1 MKKVLFSIC
10 LLFAAVSTFAAKK
23 VKVEPLLFP
32 DGTPVSEWF
41 TEGPGVDIST
51 LGKQYNFYENGIISS
66 TELVQTEKIQA
77 LIDKAAAEGGGVI
90 VVPEGVFKTGALF
103 FKQGTH
109 LHLQQG
115 AVLYGSE
122 SIFDFPLKQTRIEG
136 EVCTYFPAM
145 INVEGLDGF
154 TLSGVGTIDGNGST
168 YWQLFRLRRQWNPK
182 CTNKDEMRP
191 RLVHV
196 SNSKNV
202 ELNGVSLQNSPF
214 WTCHV
219 YKSENVKLINL
230 RLFSPRRPIASP
242 SADGIDL
249 DVVSN
254 VYVKGCRITVNDDSI
269 CFKGGKGPYADQ
281 DPNNGINENILIE
294 ECFFDHSTGSSVT
307 CGSECVHTR
316 NVLVRNCKIDH
327 GKVLLLLKMRPDTPQ
342 NYEYITFDGI
352 EGSGSGVFS
361 ISRWTQFFDLKGRP
375 DKPMSYGSHIIMKN
389 IKLEA
394 DMFANTSRVEDE
406 YIVSDVTFE
415 NIEVNAQRPEWNRDA
430 IEGLVIKNVTVNGVK
445 L

>member
-1 MKKVLFSIC
+1 MKRILFSIC
-10 LLFAAVSTFAAKK
+10 VILAAAPAFAAKK
-23 VKVEPLLFP
+23 VKAEPVLFP

-41 TEGPGVDIST
+41 QEGPGVDLAS
-51 LGKQYNFYENGIISS
+51 LGKQYNFYDYDIISS
-66 TELVQTEKIQA
+66 TELVQTAKIQA
-77 LIDKAAAEGGGVI
+77 LIDKCAQEGGGVI
-90 VVPEGVFKTGALF
+90 VVPEGVFKSGALF

-109 LHLQQG
+109 LYLSKG

-122 SIFDFPLKQTRIEG
+122 SIFDFPICKTRIEG
-136 EVCTYFPAM
+136 EVCNYFPAL
-145 INVEGLDGF
+145 INVDGLDGF
-154 TLSGVGTIDGNGST
+154 TLSGEGTIDGNGSV

-196 SNSKNV
+196 SNSKNI

-214 WTCHV
+214 WTCHI
-219 YKSENVKLINL
+219 YKTEYIKLINL
-230 RLFSPRRPIASP
+230 RIFSPVRPIRSP

-254 VYVKGCRITVNDDSI
+254 AYIKGCRITVNDDSI
-269 CFKGGKGPYADQ
+269 CFKGGKGPYADT
-281 DPNNGINENILIE
+281 DPVNGINENILVE
-294 ECFFDHSTGSSVT
+294 NCFFDHSTGSSVT

-316 NVLVRNCKIDH
+316 NVLVRNCKIEK
-327 GKVLLLLKMRPDTPQ
+327 GQVLLLLKMRPDTPQ

-352 EGSGSGVFS
+352 EGSGRGVFS

-375 DKPMSYGSHIIMKN
+375 DKPMSYGSHIVMKN

-394 DMFANTSRVEDE
+394 DMFAQTSRVEDE

-415 NIEVNAQRPEWNRDA
+415 NIEVTAQRPEWNRDA
-430 IEGLVIKNVTVNGVK
+430 IDGLVIKNVKVNGEA